1 MRILFVYS
9 LQDYRTPNKPLN
21 KQGQIQFGIS
31 YISSLL
37 KAKGHITDLL
47 VLTRKTKKRFIYKF
61 INNFNPDL
69 IGFTAIATEYYFIA
83 KIAKLI
89 KSLFPS
95 IYLLIGGVHISLNPE
110 KGIKDVFDA
119 ICIGEGEYPTLELV
133 KQLEN
138 GKKPTKISNLWIKN
152 DQQIEKNA
160 TRDFIRDMDN
170 LPFHDRQMW
179 QKWIRYPNTRHTILL
194 GRGCPFNC
202 TYCSNHALKKLSSGK
217 YVRFRSV
224 KSIIDELRNLINTY
238 QNVKDVYFEVETIGA
253 NLEYGITLC
262 SELEKF
268 NNKLPKKISF
278 GINLRIIPKRN
289 FEPLFLAMKKANFK
303 FINIGIESGS
313 KRIRKEI
320 LKRDYSNN
328 DIIKNIRIA
337 KLYGLNI
344 STYNLI
350 GLPEETLED
359 IKKTIDINRRCMPN
373 NLQVSIFFPY
383 PGTDLYRICK
393 KKELL
398 INQTDSQI
406 ERSRVSLNLE
416 YLSKKQVRKQY
427 IWFNFNVYRGYRSL
441 PLLLFKLIITKLN
454 YNLYINRLLRLI
466 TTFKF
471 ITLWF
476 KTGI

>member
-1 MRILFVYS
+1 MRILFIYS
-9 LQDYRTPNKPLN
+9 LQDYKTPYKPLK
-21 KQGQIQFGIS
+21 KQEQIPFGIS

-47 VLTRKTKKRFIYKF
+47 VLTRQTKNRFIYKF
-61 INNFNPDL
+61 ITNFNPDL
-69 IGFTAIATEYYFIA
+69 IGFTAISTEYYFIA

-89 KSLFPS
+89 KSVFPL

-133 KQLEN
+133 KQLED
-138 GKKPTKISNLWIKN
+138 GKKPTKIRNLWIKN

-160 TRDFIRDMDN
+160 TRPFIRDLDN

-179 QKWIRYPNTRHTILL
+179 QKWIKHPNTRHTILI

-202 TYCSNHALKKLSSGK
+202 SYCSNHALKKLSPGK

-224 KSIIDELRNLINTY
+224 KSITDELRNLIKKY
-238 QNVKDVYFEVETIGA
+238 QNIKEVYFEVETIGA
-253 NLEYGITLC
+253 NLEFGINLC

-268 NNKLPKKISF
+268 NNKLQRKISF

-289 FEPLFLAMKKANFK
+289 FEPLFLSMKKANFE
-303 FINIGIESGS
+303 FVNIGIESGS
-313 KRIRKEI
+313 KRIRKDI

-328 DIIKNIRIA
+328 DIIKNIRLA
-337 KLYGLNI
+337 KLYGLKIN
-344 STYNLI
+344 TYNLI

-359 IKKTIDINRRCMPN
+359 IKKTIDINRKCLPN
-373 NLQVSIFFPY
+373 ILQLSIFFPY
-383 PGTDLYRICK
+383 PGTDLYDICK
-393 KKELL
+393 KKGLL
-398 INQTDSQI
+398 KNQQDVQI

-427 IWFNFNVYRGYRSL
+427 IWFNFNTYRGYRPL
-441 PLLLFKLIITKLN
+441 PILLFKLIIKKLN
-454 YNLYINRLLRLI
+454 YNLYINRLLRRILAY
-466 TTFKF
+466 KF
-471 ITLWF
+471 TIWF
-476 KTGI
+476 KAGI